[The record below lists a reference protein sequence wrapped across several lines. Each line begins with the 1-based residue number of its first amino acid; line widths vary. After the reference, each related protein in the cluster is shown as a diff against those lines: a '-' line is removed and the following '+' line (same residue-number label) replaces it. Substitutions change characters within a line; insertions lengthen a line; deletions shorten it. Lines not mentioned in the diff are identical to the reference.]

1 MSAKRKIVNP
11 VLPFAPE
18 QYDPAYMV
26 QLTRILEELIRKS
39 DLPVSNIPDIP
50 EAAQLS
56 SLEVGDLYKDASGF
70 VKIKT

>member
-11 VLPFAPE
+11 VLPFAPD

-39 DLPVSNIPDIP
+39 DLPTTNIPNIADV
-50 EAAQLS
+50 AQLS
-56 SLEVGDLYKDASGF
+56 TLQVGDLYKDASGF